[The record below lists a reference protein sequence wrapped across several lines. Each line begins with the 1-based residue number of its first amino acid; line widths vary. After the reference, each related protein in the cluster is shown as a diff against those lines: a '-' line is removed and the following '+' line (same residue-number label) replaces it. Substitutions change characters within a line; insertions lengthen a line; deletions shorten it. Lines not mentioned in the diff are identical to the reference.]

1 MVSVETSFP
10 AGRLDGLTSDCQTAR
25 NLEAGREMA
34 AASAVSQEILN
45 PCLSIEGRRRLQGVL
60 KVSGAKNSALVLM
73 TAGLLTDEL
82 VELTNVPNL
91 TDIESMGRILSALG
105 VQVDHSG
112 DTIALNASTLSS
124 HEPPYEL
131 VNSLR
136 ASFFCIG
143 SLLGR
148 SGSRQG
154 APAGR
159 LPHRSSSGDRTHP
172 RSEGIGGARQR

>member
-1 MVSVETSFP
+1 
-10 AGRLDGLTSDCQTAR
+10 
-25 NLEAGREMA
+25 
-34 AASAVSQEILN
+34 
-45 PCLSIEGRRRLQGVL
+45 
-60 KVSGAKNSALVLM
+60 M

-112 DTIALNASTLSS
+112 EPLLERLNLSS

-143 SLLGR
+143 SPLGR
-148 SGSRQG
+148 SGHARV
-154 APAGR
+154 P
-159 LPHRSSSGDRTHP
+159 LPGGCR
-172 RSEGIGGARQR
+172 IGARPVSNTSAV